1 MLASTFA
8 ETVQNSL
15 DYVESYLSSKE
26 LRVLARNRKTS
37 TFKTNEVSLILEKPK
52 NSFVENIIIQRNID
66 EDLKARAEHLELET
80 EKMNQ
85 VFKIHRRELKQKHAA
100 LMQDHLESLN
110 SSPNNELK
118 TSGRLLIKKEISN
131 SSENLFML
139 ESQSPQEILK
149 IKLGF
154 NEKVNIQIGCLEI
167 RIFQE
172 KLIKYSIPDP
182 FIRILIIQFKNISGV
197 DIMFKNITLST
208 GKSFI

>member
-1 MLASTFA
+1 M
-8 ETVQNSL
+8 
-15 DYVESYLSSKE
+15 
-26 LRVLARNRKTS
+26 ARNRKTS

-149 IKLGF
+149 IQLGF
-154 NEKVNIQIGCLEI
+154 NEKVNIQIGCLDT

-172 KLIKYSIPDP
+172 KEIKYSITDP